1 LLHSLGV
8 SQEALLRKQQEHL
21 NTLTGATQEPRVVL
35 RLLNSVGYFD
45 VAEKL
50 LLEGKEAVERSLS
63 KIVNKEYGKM
73 LNKRSEQN
81 CGILIP
87 KSRLLF
93 GACDPRDVLRPG
105 QCFVKVT
112 HEDGVARAITGTWV
126 IVARSPCLDPGNLQK
141 LWAVAH
147 PELDYLIDC
156 VVFSTRGKRPAAD
169 LMSGGDLDGDTCKSR
184 PPRLYA
190 H

>member
-1 LLHSLGV
+1 MLHSLGV
-8 SQEALLRKQQEHL
+8 SQEAQLRKQQEHL

-45 VAEKL
+45 LAEKL
-50 LLEGKEAVERSLS
+50 LLEGKEAVERSIS

-81 CGILIP
+81 CRTLNTKVETGPGSSWRETRALIL
-87 KSRLLF
+87 
-93 GACDPRDVLRPG
+93 
-105 QCFVKVT
+105 
-112 HEDGVARAITGTWV
+112 GT
-126 IVARSPCLDPGNLQK
+126 
-141 LWAVAH
+141 
-147 PELDYLIDC
+147 YLIDC

-169 LMSGGDLDGDTCKSR
+169 LMSGGELDGDTFKSR
-184 PPRLYA
+184 PPRLCA